1 MPPRSPASARALLR
15 LALFALFTALLAL
28 LVDAGIRHGLRRVQT
43 GSFGATNRMV
53 AGRATAGI
61 VVTGSSRALVH
72 YDPRVLA
79 AATGLPALNLGRNG
93 SHTGLQLAV
102 LRTHLRHN
110 PAPNL
115 VIHNLDLHSLATP
128 AEIHDPGQYLPYLDE
143 PALYDEIRAIHRSA
157 WAWRHVPLYGHAVAD
172 PRMHWLEGLA
182 RLAGLERAETLVAG
196 FQPRAWSWT
205 GDFERFATRAAGG
218 YEVARDDRGRD
229 QLAALLRLCRE
240 SGLPVILVLSPEHA
254 AVRPLQLNRA
264 AILAEIAD
272 LAASSGAPFWDFSE
286 SPLRLDRSNFY
297 NSQHLNAAGADAFTR
312 ELARRLFAA
321 GYTAPRLNSHP

>member
-143 PALYDEIRAIHRSA
+143 PALYDEIRAVHRSA
-157 WAWRHVPLYGHAVAD
+157 WASS
-172 PRMHWLEGLA
+172 A
-182 RLAGLERAETLVAG
+182 RRPSSPVSSPGRGRGPVTSSASPPA
-196 FQPRAWSWT
+196 PRAVTRSP
-205 GDFERFATRAAGG
+205 ATT
-218 YEVARDDRGRD
+218 
-229 QLAALLRLCRE
+229 
-240 SGLPVILVLSPEHA
+240 
-254 AVRPLQLNRA
+254 
-264 AILAEIAD
+264 
-272 LAASSGAPFWDFSE
+272 
-286 SPLRLDRSNFY
+286 
-297 NSQHLNAAGADAFTR
+297 ADATNS
-312 ELARRLFAA
+312 
-321 GYTAPRLNSHP
+321 PRCFGCAVSPACR